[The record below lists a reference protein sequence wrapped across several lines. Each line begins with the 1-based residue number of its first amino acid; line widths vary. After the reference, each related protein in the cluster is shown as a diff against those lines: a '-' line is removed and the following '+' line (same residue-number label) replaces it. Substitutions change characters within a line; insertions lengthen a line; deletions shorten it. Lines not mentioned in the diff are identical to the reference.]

1 MILTEQNYYSSEA
14 NWAYFSASQFKSFDK
29 CPACAMAELTGEWTA
44 PASEALVLGSYVDEM
59 LTGTEAS
66 IRLFKVE
73 HPELFNARTGELK
86 AAFRTAE
93 ETVERIR
100 QQPKMMEYL
109 SGQHQVIM
117 VGEIEG
123 VPFKIKM
130 DSFHPG
136 RMIVDL
142 KYMKSLRSPNAYI
155 PMVQYWGYDVQ
166 GAIYQEIVRQNT
178 GDRLPFFLNVATKE
192 NPARLA
198 LGEINQISLNAALD
212 RVRSNIVRHQRIKMG
227 ELPPRRCEAYDC
239 DYCAATATVVEPI
252 DTDFFGYSA
261 AQLDEIRMYRGEG
274 MQ

>member
-29 CPACAMAELTGEWTA
+29 CPASAMAELNGIWTP

-66 IRLFKVE
+66 VRLFRAE
-73 HPELFNARTGELK
+73 HSELFNARTGELK
-86 AAFRTAE
+86 APYRMAE
-93 ETVERIR
+93 ETVERVR
-100 QQPKMMEYL
+100 QQPKMMDYL

-117 VGEIEG
+117 TGEIEG

-142 KYMKSLRSPNAYI
+142 KYMKSLRSPNAYV

-178 GDRLPFFLNVATKE
+178 GDRLPFFLCVATKE
-192 NPARLA
+192 TPARLA
-198 LGEINQISLNAALD
+198 LGEINQINLNAALG
-212 RVRSNIVRHQRIKMG
+212 RVRSNIERHQRVKMG
-227 ELPPRRCEAYDC
+227 ELLPWRCEAYDC
-239 DYCAATATVVEPI
+239 DFCAATAEIGEPI

-261 AQLDEIRMYRGEG
+261 AQLDEIKMFRGEG